1 MSSILSITSTSINV
15 GCYAL
20 LNDDYVPSKV
30 PNLRWVLASHAPSRT
45 TIADVNQWIGCSS
58 LLPTPENKVTGSFN
72 HTSAAQA
79 LKQQINTFG
88 AIRTSSAIKTSKV
101 SYKVALK
108 HAALNKSLMAAFAT
122 RGAYGVETLSL
133 DSNHDS
139 DWTPTTGS
147 PMDALESEDT
157 TTTTLDAIYSKLTP
171 KQTLVAE
178 LLSDGKSYGEV
189 ATILGITK
197 QAVALLIKGMRT
209 RLAGGTRSSF

>member
-1 MSSILSITSTSINV
+1 MSSILSITATSINV

-79 LKQQINTFG
+79 LKQQIKTFG

-133 DSNHDS
+133 DPNQSS
-139 DWTPTTGS
+139 DWIPTTES
-147 PMDALESEDT
+147 PMDALEQEDYT
-157 TTTTLDAIYSKLTP
+157 TITLKEIYSKLTP
-171 KQTLVAE
+171 QQVLVAE
-178 LLSDGKSYGEV
+178 LLSDGKSHKEIGV
-189 ATILGITK
+189 ILGISQQSVTDR
-197 QAVALLIKGMRT
+197 VIRMRN
-209 RLAGGTRSSF
+209 RLS